1 MLQHELHQFK
11 IIQNKKGLSL
21 SQSGVLWKAPP
32 IPGYQILD
40 LDESRQLTIMQHELQ
55 DQSQSQSGVQQ

>member
-1 MLQHELHQFK
+1 MAALILQHELHQLK
-11 IIQNKKGLSL
+11 IIQNKKGLSK
-21 SQSGVLWKAPP
+21 SQSGAPP

-40 LDESRQLTIMQHELQ
+40 LGESRQLTIIQHELQ